1 MGRSHPPKMQ
11 PGRSRPPRWTR
22 EHSSGSSS
30 MAPRPSPPAAER
42 VGDEV
47 TRLLSTHVLTAV
59 VAILGFE
66 SRDSVPMSELKT
78 SYLQIA
84 TQVHP
89 LLGGLRCAERA
100 PEALGILTRAFALA
114 QHAAAYDAFSV
125 GEQTHRLGPGS
136 SAFTVPATLL

>member
-1 MGRSHPPKMQ
+1 
-11 PGRSRPPRWTR
+11 
-22 EHSSGSSS
+22 
-30 MAPRPSPPAAER
+30 
-42 VGDEV
+42 
-47 TRLLSTHVLTAV
+47 LSTHVLTAV

-84 TQVHP
+84 KQVHP
-89 LLGGLRCAERA
+89 LLGGVQFEDRA
-100 PEALGILTRAFALA
+100 SGALGIFTRAFALA

-125 GEQTHRLGPGS
+125 GEQTQRLGPGS